1 MDTYPDLKTLH
12 ILHYPSPLLR
22 NHAQPISEVNT
33 FLDEMSARM
42 KELMVEGR
50 GVGLAATQVGWP
62 FRMLLLNTTA
72 EPDSVQA
79 FINPVIV
86 KRQGRIIQEEGC
98 LSVPGIWAK
107 VRRAEIVRVRATLL
121 TGEDVEINA
130 EGFVARTWQH
140 EIDHLDGSLFVDRVG
155 PAAKILIAGKLRDL
169 ESVYKEVAG
178 SNDSSDEEK

>member
-1 MDTYPDLKTLH
+1 MDMYPDLKTLH

-22 NHAQPISEVNT
+22 EHAQPLAEVDT

-42 KELMVEGR
+42 RELMTEAQ

-62 FRMLLLNTTA
+62 FRMILLNTTM
-72 EPDSVQA
+72 EPDGVRA

-86 KRQGRIIQEEGC
+86 KRHGRIANEEGC
-98 LSVPGIWAK
+98 LSVPGIWAS

-121 TGEDVEINA
+121 NGEEVEINA
-130 EGFVARTWQH
+130 EGLAARTWQH
-140 EIDHLDGSLFVDRVG
+140 EIDHLDGSLFVDRIG

-178 SNDSSDEEK
+178 SNDSSGEEK

>member
-1 MDTYPDLKTLH
+1 MDACPDLNKLH

-22 NHAQPISEVNT
+22 NHAQSLAEVNT

-42 KELMVEGR
+42 KELMAEAQ

-62 FRMLLLNTTA
+62 FRMILLNTSM
-72 EPDSVQA
+72 EPDGVQA
-79 FINPVIV
+79 FINPVII
-86 KRQGRIIQEEGC
+86 KRQGRVVNEEGC

-121 TGEDVEINA
+121 NGEEVEMNA
-130 EGFVARTWQH
+130 EGLVARAWQH

-155 PAAKILIAGKLRDL
+155 PAAKILISGKLRDL
-169 ESVYKEVAG
+169 EKVYQEVAG
-178 SNDSSDEEK
+178 ANDSSGEEK